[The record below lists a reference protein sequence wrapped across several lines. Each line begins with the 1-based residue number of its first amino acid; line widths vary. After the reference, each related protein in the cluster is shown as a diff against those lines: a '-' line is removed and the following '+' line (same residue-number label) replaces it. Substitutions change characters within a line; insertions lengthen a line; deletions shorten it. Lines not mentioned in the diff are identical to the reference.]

1 MYKDGKWEIEWKTF
15 ALKIV
20 RFKIPVSSRCPDGGG
35 ENGGKCLGHNE
46 DWEGDQRYYHPRQNL
61 QWYSIFTCF
70 AQFWLVHL
78 VVGWKKLTEENK
90 LKWTGT
96 SSCKIFWIRDALGIP
111 GPICGPGCLKLSA
124 NLIDVSLSYE
134 DTNSLQTDDF
144 NRTTIGIVAMQV
156 AQPGDQTCN

>member
-1 MYKDGKWEIEWKTF
+1 MFCTILTCGPCSRVEEAHRGKQTEVDRHQ
-15 ALKIV
+15 L
-20 RFKIPVSSRCPDGGG
+20 
-35 ENGGKCLGHNE
+35 L
-46 DWEGDQRYYHPRQNL
+46 QNL
-61 QWYSIFTCF
+61 LDKGRSWIFLSDT
-70 AQFWLVHL
+70 
-78 VVGWKKLTEENK
+78 
-90 LKWTGT
+90 
-96 SSCKIFWIRDALGIP
+96 GIP